1 MQVFNGKA
9 TVNQLAQ
16 NWGISYFGNMIGTLI
31 IITLMSLGG
40 VFPYQASGVLKM
52 ALPKVGLT
60 FTQVSSSCYQGRCLT
75 VSVLIASYT
84 LLGQVS
90 DCQCFHCKVC
100 AIRVNV

>member
-60 FTQVSSSCYQGRCLT
+60 FTQVIPFDEKFTTRLPNSGCEPDSTR
-75 VSVLIASYT
+75 
-84 LLGQVS
+84 LGGLFPDLPAFV
-90 DCQCFHCKVC
+90 
-100 AIRVNV
+100 

>member
-60 FTQVSSSCYQGRCLT
+60 FTQVTPFDEKPGSIPGSPIQA
-75 VSVLIASYT
+75 VNLIAQGWVACSLTCLY
-84 LLGQVS
+84 L
-90 DCQCFHCKVC
+90 
-100 AIRVNV
+100 